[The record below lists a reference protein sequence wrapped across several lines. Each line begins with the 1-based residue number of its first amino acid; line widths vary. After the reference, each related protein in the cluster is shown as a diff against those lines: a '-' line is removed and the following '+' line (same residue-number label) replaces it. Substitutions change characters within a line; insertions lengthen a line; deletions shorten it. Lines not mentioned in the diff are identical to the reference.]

1 MSEYRLKPGKVGKK
15 IMATYQ
21 NVEDKFVE
29 TFLNEDG
36 SMKTGGMAE
45 KVTAAYH
52 KIENTVVGGYEKV
65 ENAFVEAFLERQILP
80 MRERT
85 PRNEPLTTAE
95 VKYRSR

>member
-52 KIENTVVGGYEKV
+52 KIENTDVGGYEKV
-65 ENAFVEAFLERQILP
+65 ENAIVEAFLEKADP
-80 MRERT
+80 TDEG
-85 PRNEPLTTAE
+85 ADS
-95 VKYRSR
+95 KK

>member
-15 IMATYQ
+15 IMDTYQ

-52 KIENTVVGGYEKV
+52 KIEDTVVGGYEKV
-65 ENAFVEAFLERQILP
+65 ENAFVEAFLEKADSSD
-80 MRERT
+80 EG
-85 PRNEPLTTAE
+85 ADS
-95 VKYRSR
+95 KK

>member
-65 ENAFVEAFLERQILP
+65 EDAFVEAFLEKADSSD
-80 MRERT
+80 EG
-85 PRNEPLTTAE
+85 ADS
-95 VKYRSR
+95 KK